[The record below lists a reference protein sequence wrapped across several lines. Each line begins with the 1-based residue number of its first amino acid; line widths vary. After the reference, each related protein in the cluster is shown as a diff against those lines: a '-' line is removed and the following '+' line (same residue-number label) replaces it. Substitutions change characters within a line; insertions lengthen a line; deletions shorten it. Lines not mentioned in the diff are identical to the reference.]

1 MPANP
6 APAASSPRRDG
17 AGGVQYVSCISVGRA
32 WALSS
37 DIARSL
43 PPSFTR
49 TPLRGRERT
58 TVYLGLARPNPPA
71 AADYTVL
78 TELERWVP
86 RFSSCRKG
94 WHQRDPFSSRRRGLR
109 RHQRVLGY
117 SAVTTR
123 GRAAPAQTARQG
135 FKVPRALSE
144 PFPKRCGK

>member
-6 APAASSPRRDG
+6 APAASTPRRDG
-17 AGGVQYVSCISVGRA
+17 ADGVQYVSFISVGRA

-43 PPSFTR
+43 SLSFTR
-49 TPLRGRERT
+49 TPLPGRERT

-86 RFSSCRKG
+86 RFPPLSKG
-94 WHQRDPFSSRRRGLR
+94 L
-109 RHQRVLGY
+109 
-117 SAVTTR
+117 
-123 GRAAPAQTARQG
+123 APT
-135 FKVPRALSE
+135 
-144 PFPKRCGK
+144 